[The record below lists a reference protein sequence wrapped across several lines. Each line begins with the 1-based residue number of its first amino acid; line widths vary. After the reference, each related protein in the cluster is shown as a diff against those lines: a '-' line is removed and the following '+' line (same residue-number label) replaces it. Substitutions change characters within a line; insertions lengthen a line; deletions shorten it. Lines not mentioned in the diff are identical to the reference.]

1 MKEAPLEPTTA
12 SKKVAKESERR
23 QVTIVFA
30 DISGFTSM
38 SEKMDPE
45 EVTSV
50 MNDCFAIL
58 GKAITD
64 HGGTID
70 KFMGDCVMS
79 VFGAPVAIEDAPKRA
94 INAAIEMR
102 SKLHQFSKRESLS
115 ISLGIHFG
123 INSGEVISG
132 AIGSAGKKEFTVMGD
147 AVNLASRLEELSEE
161 GQILVGQSTYQETRD
176 YFAFK
181 QLDPVSLKGKE
192 KPVPIYELL
201 SRRTVKDRA
210 RVSTERMI
218 FSEMVKAP

>member
-1 MKEAPLEPTTA
+1 
-12 SKKVAKESERR
+12 
-23 QVTIVFA
+23 
-30 DISGFTSM
+30 
-38 SEKMDPE
+38 
-45 EVTSV
+45 
-50 MNDCFAIL
+50 
-58 GKAITD
+58 
-64 HGGTID
+64 
-70 KFMGDCVMS
+70 
-79 VFGAPVAIEDAPKRA
+79 
-94 INAAIEMR
+94 
-102 SKLHQFSKRESLS
+102 
-115 ISLGIHFG
+115 
-123 INSGEVISG
+123 
-132 AIGSAGKKEFTVMGD
+132 MGD